1 VNNKSILLYK
11 VNIELNMI
19 GQYLEHKQKG
29 FYSILENFLNA
40 ALGKL
45 LLKLVQV
52 GIIEYL

>member
-1 VNNKSILLYK
+1 LYK

-45 LLKLVQV
+45 LLKLVKV
-52 GIIEYL
+52 RISEYL